1 MRPSGTGLVTN
12 SASRRWKKPGLP
24 LVGVL
29 FLLVVA
35 FTTPGFVSLPN
46 MMALSGT
53 VSLVGCVAVGM
64 TFITISGNIMSFA
77 LGATAAA
84 TSMLIAHYSSAGAGM
99 AIAIGLVFAL
109 AVSGIQGLIVGV
121 FRANPLIVS
130 IASLSL
136 LFGTA
141 QYFSGGQSLYVET
154 NVFAWLKSR
163 PFGLPAAMVVFVA
176 IAILGELILRF
187 TRFGQHILLVGS
199 NINASVVAGIRT
211 WRTVLGC
218 YALAGLCAGVCGL
231 LLAARFGSGTM
242 EFGIGYDYSAIS
254 AVLVGGT
261 AIAGGSGS
269 VLRTVIGV
277 LVIAVLQSILLLRGF
292 ETQYQYFLIGVIVL
306 LAILVQGRRV
316 AS

>member
-1 MRPSGTGLVTN
+1 M
-12 SASRRWKKPGLP
+12 
-24 LVGVL
+24 GVL